1 MVVYFTCDPIFVR
14 VRVWF
19 QIKFLNFAHFVA
31 CTTKPLIL
39 KFPSSFQLFNFS
51 LDFKLQRNDIFRR
64 NFPTSPGTIQLKWK
78 RRMTSQN
85 FNFSLNFELTLALIR
100 NRLCLTIRNFVI
112 CNDCGKCRMAIFKN
126 EKNQI
131 GEWPNSKI
139 GHSLRI
145 WPVRT
150 DSTAKMR
157 FQFFHGHFL
166 DFFIFENGHSPLST
180 IITNYEIT
188 NGQTRS
194 VANQSVNSK

>member
-1 MVVYFTCDPIFVR
+1 MSFWADFGRESEKTLTLKYFSDCRRKSNQLFHFEILIGLSKR
-14 VRVWF
+14 
-19 QIKFLNFAHFVA
+19 NSAHFVA

-126 EKNQI
+126 EKIQI
-131 GEWPNSKI
+131 GEWPNSKMAI
-139 GHSLRI
+139 HLKTSRSFSLAIR
-145 WPVRT
+145 WSGPA
-150 DSTAKMR
+150 S
-157 FQFFHGHFL
+157 
-166 DFFIFENGHSPLST
+166 
-180 IITNYEIT
+180 
-188 NGQTRS
+188 
-194 VANQSVNSK
+194 